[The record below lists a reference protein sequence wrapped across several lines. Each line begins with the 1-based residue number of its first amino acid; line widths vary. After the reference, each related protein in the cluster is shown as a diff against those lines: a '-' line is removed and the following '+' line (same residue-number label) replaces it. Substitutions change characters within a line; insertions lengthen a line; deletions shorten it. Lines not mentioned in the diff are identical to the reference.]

1 MCGGVCCQTFSFVLF
16 SLLSRPRAR
25 ELAPVLSTFLG
36 LETSTLNVRNNNNN
50 NNKCRPHHRKL
61 YTAHLKRE
69 EGYHVHLLHTYVSYD
84 SNFTSILY
92 NNSPISRVTR
102 RTSLYTS
109 GGMSTTVPNCPSRS
123 TGAYAT
129 HGAASRSAPSSC
141 TTDRALPSSSKSG
154 C

>member
-25 ELAPVLSTFLG
+25 ELAPVLSTFWG
-36 LETSTLNVRNNNNN
+36 LETSTLNVRNNN

-61 YTAHLKRE
+61 YTAHLKRD
-69 EGYHVHLLHTYVSYD
+69 VHLLHTYGSYD

-92 NNSPISRVTR
+92 NNSPISLVTR

-129 HGAASRSAPSSC
+129 HGAASRSGPSSC